1 MKEEIKTLGRENNQ
15 IYHDRKITYQHRF
28 CDVEKSNEKFFGTVH
43 LSIENKLSAKTWL
56 LKTETLGSVHRCA
69 DFALTA
75 TQDVATSKWRLG

>member
-1 MKEEIKTLGRENNQ
+1 MEEKTIKYTIQKNN
-15 IYHDRKITYQHRF
+15 IPNRF